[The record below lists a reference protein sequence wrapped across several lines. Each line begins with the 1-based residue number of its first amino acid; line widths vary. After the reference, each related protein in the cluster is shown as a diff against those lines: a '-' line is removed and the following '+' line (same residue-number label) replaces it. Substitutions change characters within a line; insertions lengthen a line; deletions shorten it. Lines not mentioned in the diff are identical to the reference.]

1 MLKGYRT
8 VIFHSLYGLP
18 AAALAVLDVTREV
31 DITPILARFMSID
44 DVPFVLAII
53 AAGAFYLRVISP
65 GFGGHNDEEPQEREA
80 PPA

>member
-8 VIFHSLYGLP
+8 VIFHSLYGVP
-18 AAALAVLDVTREV
+18 AVLLAVLDVTREV

-53 AAGAFYLRVISP
+53 AAVAFYLRVISP
-65 GFGGHNDEEPQEREA
+65 GFGGHDEEGPTVRTIE
-80 PPA
+80 P